1 MLIARRAALKFAL
14 TAVPAAYVSTVF
26 VSSAFLSP
34 AYAVD
39 ALPAARFVGWAQNF
53 NDYEIAAGRMALA
66 KSGNEIVRG
75 FATRMIAEHSEAA
88 EILVKSRSEAG
99 VSYAPDPA
107 AYPNTVNVLQRLN
120 TLQGPEFDTAYA
132 NAEVGSHMNAVDQL
146 GAYSQNGDNGT
157 LRRYAQAQFPKA
169 KEQLEV
175 ARRMAGGRS

>member
-1 MLIARRAALKFAL
+1 MILARRAALRLAL
-14 TAVPAAYVSTVF
+14 TAVPAAYVSTGL
-26 VSSAFLSP
+26 VSA

-53 NDYEIAAGRMALA
+53 NDYEIAAGRIAVA

-88 EILVKSRSEAG
+88 QFLQKARTEAG

-107 AYPNTVNVLQRLN
+107 AYPDTTAVLQRLN
-120 TLQGPEFDTAYA
+120 ALQGPEFDTAYA
-132 NAEVGSHMNAVDQL
+132 NAEVGSHMYAADQL
-146 GAYSQNGDNGT
+146 GAYSQNGDIGA
-157 LRRYAQAQFPKA
+157 LRRYAQLQFPKT

-175 ARRMAGGRS
+175 AKRMAGGRS

>member
-1 MLIARRAALKFAL
+1 MLIARRAALKLAL

-26 VSSAFLSP
+26 VTSAH
-34 AYAVD
+34 AVD
-39 ALPAARFVGWAQNF
+39 ALPASRFVGWAQNF

-66 KSGNEIVRG
+66 KSGNEIMRG
-75 FATRMIAEHSEAA
+75 FATRMIAEHTEAA
-88 EILVKSRSEAG
+88 EILVKSRAEAG

-107 AYPNTVNVLQRLN
+107 GYPNTVNVLQRLN

-157 LRRYAQAQFPKA
+157 LRRYAQMQFPKA

-175 ARRMAGGRS
+175 AKRMAGGRF

>member
-14 TAVPAAYVSTVF
+14 TAVPAVYVSTMF
-26 VSSAFLSP
+26 ASSAH
-34 AYAVD
+34 AVD

-53 NDYEIAAGRMALA
+53 NDYEIAAGRMAVA

-157 LRRYAQAQFPKA
+157 LRRYAQLQFPKA

-175 ARRMAGGRS
+175 AKRMAGGRS